1 MSEFAV
7 VINYQFSGEKST
19 SIILDTVDDVDVGKS
34 TTITSQPM
42 VNGDEVSDHM
52 FRKGAT
58 LSIRGTCSLN
68 GSFSQGKIVDA
79 NGSRLANFESLF
91 ERIQNEAV
99 RCTIYKI
106 QVGTNND
113 VRFLHRENMV
123 LESVQWKEKINSVN
137 FTLSFKQILVA
148 DAVELDVDV
157 DDAYLPNVTEPKTLS
172 FTESLI
178 DYEKI
183 DAAVCDILEQES
195 LWTSGFKT
203 FLAGYGEAALKAA
216 ILGVAAGIIAGV
228 LVALNTTPI
237 GWVLTTVGLAIA
249 AEVILIKG
257 IVDAITEAIRKRK
270 YAVET
275 FKFYN
280 NPNKDNEELERFA
293 DFIGGIHE
301 EFKELDKSLHVYQV
315 SANEPQEVM
324 LSVYD
329 DYYNFVFTKN
339 NTNGHYSLS
348 LSNID
353 KTSTKEISDI
363 TASPTDFYELT
374 GANYLVKTSKNQRIY
389 LVCPSDEKDDLTNY
403 FIVVSDINPVD
414 FNEIVNKIIKS
425 KIFRNA

>member
-7 VINYQFSGEKST
+7 VINYQFLGEKST
-19 SIILDTVDDVDVGKS
+19 SIILDTVDDVDIGKS

-52 FRKGAT
+52 FKKGAT
-58 LSIRGTCSLN
+58 LSIRGMCSLN

-91 ERIQNEAV
+91 ERIQEEGV

-106 QVGTNND
+106 QVGSNND

-123 LESVQWKEKINSVN
+123 LESLQWKEKINSASFVLN
-137 FTLSFKQILVA
+137 FKQILVA
-148 DAVELDVDV
+148 DVVELDVDV
-157 DDAYLPNVTEPKTLS
+157 DDEYLPNVTEPKTLS

-183 DAAVCDILEQES
+183 DAAVCEILEQES
-195 LWTSGFKT
+195 LWTAEFKT
-203 FLAGYGEAALKAA
+203 FLSGFGASALKSA
-216 ILGVAAGIIAGV
+216 ILGATAIVIAGV
-228 LVALNTTPI
+228 LAALNTTPV
-237 GWVLTTVGLAIA
+237 GWVITAIGLAVA
-249 AEVILIKG
+249 ATVILIKG
-257 IVDAITEAIRKRK
+257 IVDAIREAKRRRK
-270 YAVET
+270 YAIET
-275 FKFYN
+275 FRFYN
-280 NPNKDNEELERFA
+280 NPNKDDEELERFA
-293 DFIGGIHE
+293 DFIGSIHE
-301 EFKELDKSLHVYQV
+301 EFKALDKSLHVYQV
-315 SANEPQEVM
+315 SADEPQEVM

-339 NTNGHYSLS
+339 NTTGHYSLS

-374 GANYLVKTSKNQRIY
+374 GANYLVKTNKNQRIY
-389 LVCPSDEKDDLTNY
+389 LVCPSDDKDDLTNY

-414 FNEIVNKIIKS
+414 FNEMMNKIIKS